1 MKNFI
6 HFAAGIEAIV
16 LAMFVEMLIE
26 SEKSEEEIINE
37 AVKFRN
43 KINALGMGLP
53 IVLSHPDYD
62 KKISE
67 WKEKDID
74 ELFIISPKVGQAKLK
89 AKKLMQMLGL
99 TPDDPNAHDCDNC
112 QMKGN
117 CPIEDDIRILKMQ
130 DPNLTNSFEVK
141 IKAIIHQYQKQ
152 NEQN

>member
-16 LAMFVEMLIE
+16 LVMFVEMLIE
-26 SEKSEEEIINE
+26 SGKSEEEIINE
-37 AVKFRN
+37 AVKFRD
-43 KINALGMGLP
+43 KINSLGMGLP

-67 WKEKDID
+67 WEGKDID
-74 ELFIISPKVGQAKLK
+74 ELFIISPKVGRAKLK
-89 AKKLMQMLGL
+89 AKKLMQILGL
-99 TPDDPNAHDCDNC
+99 APDDPNAHDCDNC